1 MPALRDN
8 RVLVT
13 VNNVYRFIMTLDVAS
28 RAERGEM
35 RLHRSCRVID
45 TGTEPT
51 ECRVRSLG
59 RSRALKTKDRF
70 DSAVKRVRTCR
81 EE

>member
-1 MPALRDN
+1 
-8 RVLVT
+8 
-13 VNNVYRFIMTLDVAS
+13 MTLDVAS

-45 TGTEPT
+45 TRTDRLP
-51 ECRVRSLG
+51 RALG

-70 DSAVKRVRTCR
+70 DSTMKRPFVRTCR